1 MRVISRILKYF
12 RGKQSHQTND
22 WSPQGLEDSESP
34 DKGKSTEEDKG
45 IIFYIDCP
53 CKCGRAIRMVL
64 TPAKPDKKYDIPEI
78 GNKFWQQ
85 LVGENGLEAAIEYLH
100 ENA

>member
-1 MRVISRILKYF
+1 
-12 RGKQSHQTND
+12 
-22 WSPQGLEDSESP
+22 
-34 DKGKSTEEDKG
+34 
-45 IIFYIDCP
+45 
-53 CKCGRAIRMVL
+53 MVL
-64 TPAKPDKKYDIPEI
+64 TPAKPNKQYDIPEI